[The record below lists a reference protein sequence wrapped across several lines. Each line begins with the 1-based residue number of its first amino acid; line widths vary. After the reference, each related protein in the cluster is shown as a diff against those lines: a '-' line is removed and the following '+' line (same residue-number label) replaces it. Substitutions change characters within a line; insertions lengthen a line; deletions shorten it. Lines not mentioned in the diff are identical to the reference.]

1 MALAAKGSA
10 RVSMHY
16 AKLASSPRL
25 QRVHAFLSDGL
36 EHSTLELALG
46 ARIVNPGTYV
56 SELRAQGAVVECRQT
71 RSEFRGERVW
81 LYKMVTPVPGA
92 ARSV

>member
-1 MALAAKGSA
+1 MHFA
-10 RVSMHY
+10 R
-16 AKLASSPRL
+16 LASSARL

-56 SELRAQGAVVECRQT
+56 SELRAQGAVVECHQT
-71 RSEFRGERVW
+71 TSHRGERVW
-81 LYKMVTPVPGA
+81 LYRMVRPVPGA
-92 ARSV
+92 DAA